1 METRVTNVNVEREQT
16 IKKMKTLNEKG
27 KNLSV
32 PHPMRF
38 LARCTGPRAIDG
50 LQHTGIQ
57 Q

>member
-16 IKKMKTLNEKG
+16 LKKMKTLNEKG

-38 LARCTGPRAIDG
+38 
-50 LQHTGIQ
+50 H
-57 Q
+57 